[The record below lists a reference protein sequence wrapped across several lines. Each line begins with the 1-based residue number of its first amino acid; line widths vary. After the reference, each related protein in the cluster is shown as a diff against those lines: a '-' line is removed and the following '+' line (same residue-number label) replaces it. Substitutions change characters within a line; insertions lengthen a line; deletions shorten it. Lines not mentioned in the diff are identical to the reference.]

1 LIPYQFSSDVFR
13 TVIPYVVLLA
23 LIAILLFVAR
33 RVAPLTGKLIEIL
46 RTRLNLSEGVADLL
60 SALVRF
66 AIWFVAAMVVVAA
79 TLVTFG
85 LGQVIAESIVFSLTT
100 NASRIAIVVLTLV
113 ISYIL
118 VRLIR
123 VFLTEFRTRTK
134 LHPFTVNLL
143 ENVATYFIYAIAALL
158 ILTNVLVAA
167 GLATIAGSL
176 VTLFAVLIGLVVS
189 FAATGS
195 IGNALAGLVLMSW
208 RPYREGDRVEIGTGT
223 YGDILEIDV
232 MFTKVR
238 TIKDE
243 IVYVPNLHVLS
254 NRIMNY
260 NGLERCIVHQQVTI
274 GYDVKRTTVEE
285 LLSRAAEKTEGL
297 LHDPP
302 SFVLITNLDN
312 YYVAYQI
319 NAYTKRQNELVRIY
333 SDLMKNILDVFDE
346 AGVEILSPQ
355 YAVLRLGKN
364 VEGQTSSRGS
374 RSIPSGS

>member
-1 LIPYQFSSDVFR
+1 LIPYQFSSDVFP
-13 TVIPYVVLLA
+13 TIIPYVVLLA

-33 RVAPLTGKLIEIL
+33 RVAPLTSRLIEIL

-66 AIWFVAAMVVVAA
+66 AIWFVAAILVVTA

-85 LGQVIAESIVFSLTT
+85 LGQVIAESIVLSLTT
-100 NASRIAIVVLTLV
+100 NASRIAVVVLTLV

-143 ENVATYFIYAIAALL
+143 ENLATYFIYAIAALF
-158 ILTNVLVAA
+158 ILTNILVAA

-176 VTLFAVLIGLVVS
+176 VTLFTVLIGLVVS

-195 IGNALAGLVLMSW
+195 IGNALAGLLLMSW

-243 IVYVPNLHVLS
+243 MVYVPNLQVLS

-260 NGLERCIVHQQVTI
+260 NGFERCIVHQQVTI
-274 GYDVKRTTVEE
+274 GYDVKRTIVEE
-285 LLSRAAEKTEGL
+285 LLRRAAENTEGL
-297 LHDPP
+297 LRDPP

-333 SDLMKNILDVFDE
+333 SDLMKNILDVFDA

-364 VEGQTSSRGS
+364 VEGQTW
-374 RSIPSGS
+374 RSVHGE